1 MLHEP
6 YATFQA
12 RYVTAMDA
20 WLLMC
25 MLTVGLAIFEYAI
38 CLATLFGK
46 QRKNKTNTKGQE
58 NAAAAQRSRCHKI
71 DRYALRLFV
80 AAYNM
85 SVGTYFYIQ
94 HTA

>member
-1 MLHEP
+1 
-6 YATFQA
+6 
-12 RYVTAMDA
+12 MDA

-46 QRKNKTNTKGQE
+46 QRRDKINTKDHK
-58 NAAAAQRSRCHKI
+58 NAAAAIRSRKI
-71 DRYALRLFV
+71 DRYALRFFII
-80 AAYNM
+80 AYNL
-85 SVGTYFYIQ
+85 SVATYFYIQ

>member
-1 MLHEP
+1 M
-6 YATFQA
+6 FQA

-25 MLTVGLAIFEYAI
+25 MLTVGLAIFEYGV
-38 CLATLFGK
+38 CLATMFGK
-46 QRKNKTNTKGQE
+46 QRKIKISTKDQDTV
-58 NAAAAQRSRCHKI
+58 AAAQKLRCYKI

-80 AAYNM
+80 VGFNM